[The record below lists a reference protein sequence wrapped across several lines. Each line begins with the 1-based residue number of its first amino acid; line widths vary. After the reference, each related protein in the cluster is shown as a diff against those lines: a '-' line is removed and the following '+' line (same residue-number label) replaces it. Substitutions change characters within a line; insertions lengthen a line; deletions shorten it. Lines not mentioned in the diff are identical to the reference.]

1 MLWVR
6 EGAVDSPIG
15 LMKLSFPRDKL
26 SSVNARRR
34 FEVFANGDRPS
45 QSHEDRP
52 TVKAVLRLGVVIK
65 ALRSIKSP
73 ARARARA
80 RALCDFGRWSR
91 PASAQRNLE
100 FSARPTTLRSATTN
114 FWHQF
119 CMRLSK
125 THGGPEM
132 KAFFGVFGLLAVSA
146 MVGILAVTELHAMTD
161 AAGGPGAVISGTA
174 TGASAQPE
182 TQQQV
187 RNSVEV
193 VVNQSHPVQ
202 DLLDDD

>member
-1 MLWVR
+1 
-6 EGAVDSPIG
+6 
-15 LMKLSFPRDKL
+15 
-26 SSVNARRR
+26 
-34 FEVFANGDRPS
+34 
-45 QSHEDRP
+45 
-52 TVKAVLRLGVVIK
+52 
-65 ALRSIKSP
+65 
-73 ARARARA
+73 
-80 RALCDFGRWSR
+80 
-91 PASAQRNLE
+91 
-100 FSARPTTLRSATTN
+100 
-114 FWHQF
+114 
-119 CMRLSK
+119 
-125 THGGPEM
+125 M